1 MRVGGRA
8 EWLLEPKSPDEL
20 CRALVA
26 AREQGFEVRM
36 LGGGANLIVQDGVLP
51 GVVIATDCLDRVF
64 RPEIEATDDPFRE
77 EVAISRVAPA
87 SRTED
92 PRLVAW
98 CGASLPGLVRKASD
112 LGWSGLEGLV
122 GVPGHLGGGVM
133 MNAGGRWGDLWDVIE
148 SVRVLTLDGEVRD
161 LARADC
167 DPQYRSGNLGDV
179 VVIAAE
185 LRLTPDNTHAVKE
198 RAKEFLLEKNRVQPV
213 TESSSGCIFKNP
225 DPELSDGRSAG
236 KLIDDLGLKGLSRGA
251 AVVSERHGN
260 FIVNRGGASAAD
272 VLGLIDDLRERVA
285 DATGIELSIEVRR
298 WLAEPRS

>member
-1 MRVGGRA
+1 MRVGGRV

-26 AREQGFEVRM
+26 AREQGYPVRM

-64 RPEIEATDDPFRE
+64 RPEVEATDDPYAE

-87 SRTED
+87 SRTDD

-98 CGASLPGLVRKASD
+98 CGSSLPGLVRKASD
-112 LGWSGLEGLV
+112 LGWAGLEGLV

-133 MNAGGRWGDLWDVIE
+133 MNAGGRWGDLWDVVE
-148 SVRVLTLDGEVRD
+148 SVRVLTLDGEVKD
-161 LARADC
+161 LQRADC

-179 VVIAAE
+179 VVVAAV
-185 LRLTPDNTHAVKE
+185 LRLTPDNTYAVKE
-198 RAKEFLLEKNRVQPV
+198 RAKQFLLEKNRVQPV

-236 KLIDDLGLKGLSRGA
+236 KLIDDLGLKGLERGA
-251 AVVSERHGN
+251 AIVSERHGN
-260 FIVNRGGASAAD
+260 FIVNRGGATAAD
-272 VLGLIDDLRERVA
+272 VLGLIDEVRERVA
-285 DATGIELSIEVRR
+285 DASGIQLSIEVRR
-298 WLAEPRS
+298 WLAEK

>member
-1 MRVGGRA
+1 MRVGGRV

-26 AREQGFEVRM
+26 AREQGYPVRM

-64 RPEIEATDDPFRE
+64 RPEVEATDDPYAE

-87 SRTED
+87 SRADD

-98 CGASLPGLVRKASD
+98 CGSSLPGLVRKASE
-112 LGWSGLEGLV
+112 LGWAGLEGLV

-133 MNAGGRWGDLWDVIE
+133 MNAGGRWGDLWDVVE
-148 SVRVLTLDGEVRD
+148 SVRVLTMDGEVKD
-161 LARADC
+161 LQRADC

-179 VVIAAE
+179 VVVAAV

-198 RAKEFLLEKNRVQPV
+198 RAKQFLLEKNRVQPV

-225 DPELSDGRSAG
+225 DPELSGGRSAG
-236 KLIDDLGLKGLSRGA
+236 KLIDDLGLKGLQRGA
-251 AVVSERHGN
+251 AIVSERHGN
-260 FIVNRGGASAAD
+260 FIVNRGGATAAD
-272 VLGLIDDLRERVA
+272 VLGLIDELRARVA

-298 WLAEPRS
+298 WLADS

>member
-8 EWLLEPKSPDEL
+8 QWLLEPKSPDEL

-26 AREQGFEVRM
+26 AREQGYEVRM

-51 GVVIATDCLDRVF
+51 GVVIGTDCLDRVF
-64 RPEIEATDDPFRE
+64 RPEVEATDDPYAE
-77 EVAISRVAPA
+77 DVPTTRVAPT
-87 SRTED
+87 SRTDD

-148 SVRVLTLDGEVRD
+148 SVRVLSFDGEVRD

-179 VVIAAE
+179 VVIAAV
-185 LRLTPDNTHAVKE
+185 LRLVPDNSLVVKE
-198 RAKEFLLEKNRVQPV
+198 RAKQYLLEKNRVQPV

-236 KLIDDLGLKGLSRGA
+236 KLIDDLGLKGLERGRA
-251 AVVSERHGN
+251 MVSERHGN
-260 FIVNRGGASAAD
+260 FIINRGGATAAD
-272 VLGLIDDLRERVA
+272 VLGLIDDVRARVA
-285 DATGIELSIEVRR
+285 DATGIKLSIEVRR
-298 WLAEPRS
+298 WLADS